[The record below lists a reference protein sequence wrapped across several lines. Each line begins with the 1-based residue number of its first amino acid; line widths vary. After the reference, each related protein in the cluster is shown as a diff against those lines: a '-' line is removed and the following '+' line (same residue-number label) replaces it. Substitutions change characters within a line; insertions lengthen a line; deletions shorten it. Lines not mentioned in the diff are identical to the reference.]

1 MVIEIMLYGI
11 MMSSGTP
18 AIQYEEPAPLYIE
31 VDDAQ
36 YEAREEARELSNHL
50 RAEEIRIAEEKKR
63 AEEEAAR
70 RAAEEAAAAQ
80 RRQSYSYSSDGGGS
94 SSGEYSPSY
103 FRKMGVINWGGW
115 RWTWY
120 SQRVLPGG
128 GLSIPGRHVDNQGYV
143 CDGSNRICLASS
155 DLSYGTVVST
165 PFGKDGCVYDSGCS
179 HGTLDVYT
187 DF

>member
-1 MVIEIMLYGI
+1 MIIELLMYGTLMCSGTTVEYEEPVPIVIEI
-11 MMSSGTP
+11 
-18 AIQYEEPAPLYIE
+18 
-31 VDDAQ
+31 DDSQ
-36 YEAREEARELSNHL
+36 YEAREAVRELSNNL

-70 RAAEEAAAAQ
+70 RTAEAERAA
-80 RRQSYSYSSDGGGS
+80 SYSYSYDGGGS
-94 SSGEYSPSY
+94 SSGEYGSSY
-103 FRKMGVINWGGW
+103 FRKMGVINWNGW

-128 GLSIPGRHVDNQGYV
+128 GLNIPGRHVDDQGYV

-179 HGTLDVYT
+179 HGTLDVYV
-187 DF
+187 DW